1 MPEGVFIHVCT
12 QYFLWADYVPEVCP
26 DALLVEIGWHKKE
39 QLPLDG
45 LECKA
50 YSIGAYNMQH
60 AHSVHCR

>member
-39 QLPLDG
+39 QPPLD
-45 LECKA
+45 
-50 YSIGAYNMQH
+50 
-60 AHSVHCR
+60 VD